1 MLRPV
6 LVGSFTSG
14 NWTVPVIVHVRVK
27 NPMPNFMGNRE
38 TSPFETMLL
47 RNYDAISQTIDK
59 AGSVETWR
67 SVYRWN
73 LFGFFKINSQQV
85 AHNDIN
91 RYRQEPGG
99 VWSVIPN
106 VVSLSPQVTLHIPSN
121 RFDFILSLDS
131 H

>member
-1 MLRPV
+1 
-6 LVGSFTSG
+6 
-14 NWTVPVIVHVRVK
+14 
-27 NPMPNFMGNRE
+27 MPNFMGNRE